1 VNETWWIGED
11 QLDDD
16 QKAIV
21 AIEPQG
27 NHLIIGPPGSGK
39 TNLLLLH
46 AKRMILS
53 GQPNVLSLVFTRTLQ
68 EFVTLGGI
76 EYQLPPK
83 LLKTLMRW
91 EYEFLYENG
100 AFVEPQGNFDC
111 KRVGGHC

>member
-53 GQPNVLSLVFTRTLQ
+53 GQPNVLSLVFTRTHSWGNRIPTAAKASEDLNA
-68 EFVTLGGI
+68 LG
-76 EYQLPPK
+76 
-83 LLKTLMRW
+83 
-91 EYEFLYENG
+91 
-100 AFVEPQGNFDC
+100 V
-111 KRVGGHC
+111 RVFI